1 MNTENNVTS
10 RDQNRALWLSTFAF
24 TVCFAIWTIFSIIGI
39 QIKKDL
45 GLSDTEFGLLAATPI
60 LTGSLIRLF
69 LGIWTEQYGG
79 RIVFTLVMLAA
90 SVATWLLTSAG
101 TYYQYLIAALA
112 VGIAGGSFAVGIA
125 YVSKWFPPEKQ
136 GTALGVFGAGNIGA
150 AVTKLLAPMVM
161 VAYGFTTFYKCIERD
176 CIR

>member
-1 MNTENNVTS
+1 MNRENNVTS

-45 GLSDTEFGLLAATPI
+45 GLSDTQFGLLAATPI

-79 RIVFTLVMLAA
+79 RIVFSLVMLAA
-90 SVATWLLTSAG
+90 SVATWMLTTASTYPQFLL
-101 TYYQYLIAALA
+101 AALA
-112 VGIAGGSFAVGIA
+112 VRLQSALPMFHNGFHRK
-125 YVSKWFPPEKQ
+125 SKVPR
-136 GTALGVFGAGNIGA
+136 LVCS
-150 AVTKLLAPMVM
+150 APVIS
-161 VAYGFTTFYKCIERD
+161 VPL
-176 CIR
+176 